1 MADRRFGIETL
12 CLHAG
17 QLPDPV
23 TGSRA
28 QPIYQTTSYVFDSA
42 DHAASLFNLQTFG
55 NVYSRISNPTVAV
68 FEERVAALENG
79 RAALATASGMAAQM
93 TGVLAIVQPG
103 EHIVASSL
111 LYGGTY
117 SQFAVTLPKMG
128 IETTF
133 VDPDEPE
140 NFRRAIKS
148 NTRLVYGETLGNP
161 KINVLDIEAV
171 AAVAHDA
178 KIPLMIDNTMASPYL
193 SRPFDWGAD
202 IVVHSATKYLGGH
215 GTTIGGVLVE
225 SGRFNWGNG
234 NFPDMVAPSK
244 GYHGVKFWETFGDFA
259 YTMKA
264 RFEVVRVHGSSLA
277 PLSAWLLLQGLETLH
292 VRMERHVSNARRVAT
307 FLESHPRVSWVNW
320 PGLKSSP
327 YYALARKYLRPVDGE
342 PGASSVMTFG
352 IKGGA
357 GQTSSKAAE
366 RFIDA
371 LQFVSHL
378 ANIGDAKS
386 LVIHPASTTHRQLSE
401 EEQRAAGVLPE
412 MIRLSIGIESIDDIL
427 WDLEQ
432 ALGHSA

>member
-1 MADRRFGIETL
+1 MSDRRFGIETL

-68 FEERVAALENG
+68 LEERVASLENG
-79 RAALATASGMAAQM
+79 RAALAVASGMAAQL
-93 TGVLAIVQPG
+93 TGLLAIVQPG

-133 VDPDEPE
+133 VDPDDPDS
-140 NFRRAIKS
+140 FRRALRP

-161 KINVLDIEAV
+161 KINVLDIEPIAK
-171 AAVAHDA
+171 VAHEA
-178 KIPLMIDNTMASPYL
+178 GVPLMIDNTMASPYL
-193 SRPFDWGAD
+193 ARPFDWGAD

-234 NFPDMVAPSK
+234 KFPDMVAPSK

-264 RFEVVRVHGSSLA
+264 RFEVVRVHGNPMA
-277 PLSAWLLLQGLETLH
+277 PMSAWLLLQGIETLH
-292 VRMERHVSNARRVAT
+292 VRMDRHVSNARKVAE
-307 FLESHPRVSWVNW
+307 FLENHPRVAWVNW

-327 YYALARKYLRPVDGE
+327 YYELARKYLRIIDGE

-352 IKGGA
+352 IKSGVGTTA
-357 GQTSSKAAE
+357 SQAAE
-366 RFIDA
+366 RFIDS

-432 ALGHSA
+432 ALAKSA

>member
-1 MADRRFGIETL
+1 MDRNFGIETL

-79 RAALATASGMAAQM
+79 RAALATASGMAAQL
-93 TGVLAIVQPG
+93 TAILAIVQPG
-103 EHIVASSL
+103 SHIVASSL

-140 NFRRAIKS
+140 NFRRALRP

-161 KINVLDIEAV
+161 KINVLDIEPIARI
-171 AAVAHDA
+171 AHEA
-178 KIPLMIDNTMASPYL
+178 GIPLMIDNTMATPFFF
-193 SRPFDWGAD
+193 RPLEHGVDVSIHA
-202 IVVHSATKYLGGH
+202 ATKYIGGH
-215 GTTIGGVLVE
+215 GTTIGGVVVE
-225 SGRFNWGNG
+225 RGKFDWGNG
-234 NFPDMVAPSK
+234 KFPDMVLPSK

-264 RFEVVRVHGSSLA
+264 RFEVLRVHGAALA
-277 PLSAWLLLQGLETLH
+277 PISAWLLLQGLETLH
-292 VRMERHVSNARRVAT
+292 VRMERHVSNARRVAQ
-307 FLESHPRVSWVNW
+307 FLESHPRVAWVNW
-320 PGLKSSP
+320 PGLQSSP
-327 YYALARKYLRPVDGE
+327 YYALAKKYLRPIDGE

-357 GQTSSKAAE
+357 AAGE
-366 RFIDA
+366 KFIDN
-371 LQFVSHL
+371 LQFLSHL

-412 MIRLSIGIESIDDIL
+412 MVRLSIGIESIDDIL

-432 ALGHSA
+432 ALAKSA

>member
-117 SQFAVTLPKMG
+117 SQFGVALPKMG

-133 VDPDEPE
+133 VDPDKPE
-140 NFRRAIKS
+140 NFRRAIRP

-171 AAVAHDA
+171 AAIAHEA
-178 KIPLMIDNTMASPYL
+178 KIPLMVDNTMASPYL
-193 SRPFDWGAD
+193 ARPFDWGAD

-225 SGRFNWGNG
+225 SGHFDWGNG
-234 NFPDMVAPSK
+234 KFPDMVAPSK

-264 RFEVVRVHGSSLA
+264 RFEVVRVHGASLA

-292 VRMERHVSNARRVAT
+292 LRMDRHVANARRVAEH
-307 FLESHPRVSWVNW
+307 LEKHPRVAWVNW

-327 YYALARKYLRPVDGE
+327 YYELARKYLRSVDGA

-352 IKGGA
+352 IKASA
-357 GQTSSKAAE
+357 GKSSSQAAE
-366 RFIDA
+366 RFIDN

-427 WDLEQ
+427 WDLDQ
-432 ALGHSA
+432 ALDRSA

>member
-1 MADRRFGIETL
+1 MTDRTFGIETL

-17 QLPDPV
+17 QLPDAL
-23 TGSRA
+23 TGARA

-79 RAALATASGMAAQM
+79 RAALATASGMAAQL
-93 TGVLAIVQPG
+93 TAILAIVQPG
-103 EHIVASSL
+103 SHIVASSL
-111 LYGGTY
+111 LYGGSY
-117 SQFAVTLPKMG
+117 SQFALTLPKMG

-133 VDPDEPE
+133 VDPDDAD
-140 NFRRAIKS
+140 NFRRALRP
-148 NTRLVYGETLGNP
+148 NTRLVYAETLGNP
-161 KINVLDIEAV
+161 KINVLDLERV
-171 AAVAHDA
+171 AAIAHQA
-178 KIPLMIDNTMASPYL
+178 QVPLMVDNTMPSPFL
-193 SRPFDWGAD
+193 CRPLDWGAD

-225 SGRFNWGNG
+225 AGRFDWGNG
-234 NFPDMVAPSK
+234 KFPDMVQPSQ

-259 YTMKA
+259 LTMKA
-264 RFEVVRVHGSSLA
+264 RFEVLRVHGAALA
-277 PLSAWLLLQGLETLH
+277 PISAWLLLQGLETLH
-292 VRMERHVSNARRVAT
+292 LRMERHVQNARRVAE
-307 FLESHPRVSWVNW
+307 FLAAHPRVRWVNW
-320 PGLKSSP
+320 PGLRSSP
-327 YYALARKYLRPVDGE
+327 YYGLAKKYLRSIDGE

-352 IKGGA
+352 IDGGA
-357 GQTSSKAAE
+357 EAGE

-401 EEQRAAGVLPE
+401 EQQRAAGVLPE
-412 MIRLSIGIESIDDIL
+412 MVRLSIGIESIDDIV
-427 WDLEQ
+427 WDLDQ
-432 ALGHSA
+432 ALASSAG